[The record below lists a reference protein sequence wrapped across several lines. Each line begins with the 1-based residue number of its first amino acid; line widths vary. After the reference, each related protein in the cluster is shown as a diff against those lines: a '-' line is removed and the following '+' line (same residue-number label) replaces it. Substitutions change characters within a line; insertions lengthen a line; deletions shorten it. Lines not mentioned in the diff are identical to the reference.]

1 MVNNKH
7 NAKLIP
13 KIYRKQIIEQELA
26 LEHITEKEFLNLE
39 WGLLGTPPQPK
50 ANTTK
55 EATPSKSITKNEPSK
70 SFMIQKFFE
79 TSSNVVHSHHEE
91 YSKMPQVPQESIGP
105 PRRPSTR
112 DSKDR
117 TRTPSLERI
126 IFLNWTSKI
135 KEEGSTSYTK

>member
-1 MVNNKH
+1 M
-7 NAKLIP
+7 IP

-26 LEHITEKEFLNLE
+26 LEHITEQEFLNLE
-39 WGLLGTPPQPK
+39 WGLLGTPPHPK

-79 TSSNVVHSHHEE
+79 TSSNEE

-135 KEEGSTSYTK
+135 KEEGSTTYTK